1 MDVIKVYNS
10 ETSSQLLYSKCQKL
24 EYLLIEITFLCILQ
38 CPDSACK
45 QDLLAYLQRIALYCH
60 QLNICSKVKAEVQ
73 NLGGELIVS
82 GVSWDLGFTVQ
93 VCILVLPRQASLAT
107 VLLKTPNYSD
117 SQEGFFFFF
126 LINVIIF
133 TPDLTITHK
142 VQFDFPIIPCLYQPC
157 KISILHKK
165 NNFLVWKLIAKL

>member
-1 MDVIKVYNS
+1 MTVKTFLLTASIQQVL
-10 ETSSQLLYSKCQKL
+10 ET
-24 EYLLIEITFLCILQ
+24 ERFLLIEIIFFNVLQ

-82 GVSWDLGFTVQ
+82 GVSWDLGFAIQVPTV
-93 VCILVLPRQASLAT
+93 VLSRQAFLAT

-117 SQEGFFFFF
+117 SQVVFFFF
-126 LINVIIF
+126 LNVITII
-133 TPDLTITHK
+133 PDLTITHNE
-142 VQFDFPIIPCLYQPC
+142 QFDFPITLCLYQPY

-165 NNFLVWKLIAKL
+165 TNFIVWKVIAKL

>member
-1 MDVIKVYNS
+1 MTLKPFFLIAFIQQVL
-10 ETSSQLLYSKCQKL
+10 ETE
-24 EYLLIEITFLCILQ
+24 EYLLIEITFSFNVLQ

-82 GVSWDLGFTVQ
+82 GVSRELGFTIKVPT
-93 VCILVLPRQASLAT
+93 VVLPRQAFLAT

-117 SQEGFFFFF
+117 SQGGVFFFF
-126 LINVIIF
+126 NKCYHHYSR
-133 TPDLTITHK
+133 P
-142 VQFDFPIIPCLYQPC
+142 Y
-157 KISILHKK
+157 
-165 NNFLVWKLIAKL
+165 NNSQRAI